1 MREYFPAELQP
12 TMFFDEALTNEAWP
26 VNASGRRRPFL
37 RLPELSYRKQCEQIE
52 QYKLNNF
59 S

>member
-26 VNASGRRRPFL
+26 VNASGGRRPFL
-37 RLPELSYRKQCEQIE
+37 RLPETM
-52 QYKLNNF
+52 
-59 S
+59 